1 MKISFTGVSRR
12 TEFFQQN
19 TGYGKLFG
27 KLYQAL
33 KPSKYDIGLND
44 TSAAVAICCENPG
57 WLYREGNQYTIGYTT
72 HESTE
77 MIPEWVQGLK
87 NVDEI
92 WTPSEFISEVVRKYT
107 DKQVTTVPIFVDD
120 EFTPVR
126 REIGS
131 TFFFLHI
138 GDPSPRKG
146 GSIVL
151 ECFQE
156 LFENVSNVAL
166 VLKSFGSTPNLM
178 KANSLSNVIVLGSDY
193 SQSEMNELYGKMH
206 CLVYPTIGE
215 GGGYIPLEAMCTG
228 LPTISTAQWSDYK
241 NYIQLQIDSSWVDIP
256 QSIVES
262 SFLRGNI
269 LNPSKESIK
278 KLMMSAH
285 QDYKIYEQS
294 YSDQIKELK
303 AQHSSTKIIE
313 QIVIPRLQEIEKNY
327 V

>member
-12 TEFFQQN
+12 TEFLQQN

-27 KLYQAL
+27 KLYESL
-33 KPSKYDIGLND
+33 EPSEYEVSLND
-44 TSAAVAICCENPG
+44 TSAPVAICCENPG
-57 WLYREGNQYTIGYTT
+57 WLYREDNQYTIGYTT

-77 MIPEWVQGLK
+77 MIHEWAQGLK

-126 REIGS
+126 REIGN
-131 TFFFLHI
+131 TFFYLHV
-138 GDPSPRKG
+138 GEPSPRKG
-146 GSIVL
+146 GSLVL

-156 LFENVSNVAL
+156 LFENVPDVVL
-166 VLKSFGSTPNLM
+166 VFKSFGSTHNM
-178 KANSLSNVIVLGSDY
+178 MGVNSLSNVVVLGSDY
-193 SQSEMNELYGKMH
+193 SQSKMNELYGKVH
-206 CLVYPTIGE
+206 CLVYPTAGE

-241 NYIQLQIDSSWVDIP
+241 NYIQLQIDSSWVDVP
-256 QSIVES
+256 QPIVES

-269 LNPSKESIK
+269 LEPSKDSIK
-278 KLMMSAH
+278 MLMMSVY
-285 QDYKIYEQS
+285 QDYNSYEQS
-294 YSDQIKELK
+294 YSDQTKELK
-303 AQHSSTKIIE
+303 EQHSSNKIIE